1 MMWCSASSP
10 LRFPPELICAIHST
24 DKRQIAAAL
33 AESGIGAGV
42 LPYHGIRG
50 DGSCTCGDFN
60 CPNAGKH
67 PNTKFAPHGVRSA
80 TRDARRAWEWFNLC
94 PDHNLALALGRD
106 LAAGDW
112 DPQHGAN
119 LTEKCGLP
127 TNTMTARSGGGGL
140 HRLMRI
146 RPHWELKSGYIAT
159 GVELRTGHQAIVIE
173 RSRHRS
179 GGSYEWN
186 NLLAPIRMLPKKTV
200 DHINATRSSLITV
213 DPLAL
218 PQEEFRDQWQ
228 EINQVRYALLRGKYR
243 SQARLLL
250 DGKWEAAGHAS
261 QSEGEFNLIL
271 LISDVTEDRTLWLAI
286 LRSSGLGKRDR
297 ECTRR
302 PDGHGHKLARPDYT
316 ASVLARVAARRAE
329 LRHTGDPNLVPA
341 RAVFLPIIDHPQ
353 PHSHSPQTP
362 DPPGD
367 VIDAN
372 KKRRG
377 RPRGGAKRQSARAA
391 LIRFLASAGAVRD
404 RQDYI
409 RVPMGEA
416 AKMMD
421 ISRETIRK
429 ALNDLLSHD
438 IVEGP
443 APSAYWKNGNFAKDR
458 CLRLTVSEADALAQ
472 IEEME

>member
-1 MMWCSASSP
+1 MRRSAPSP
-10 LRFPPELICAIHST
+10 ARFPPELIRAIHST

-33 AESGIGAGV
+33 ADSGMGAGV

-67 PNTKFAPHGVRSA
+67 PDAKFAPHGVRSA
-80 TRDARRAWEWFNLC
+80 TRDAMRAWQWFNLC

-112 DPQHGAN
+112 DPQHGAD
-119 LTEKCGLP
+119 LSDDCGLP
-127 TNTMTARSGGGGL
+127 ANTMTARSGGGGL

-146 RPHWELKSGYIAT
+146 RPHWELRSGYIGV
-159 GVELRTGHQAIVIE
+159 GVELRTGNQAIVIE

-186 NLLAPIRMLPKKTV
+186 NLLAPIRMLPKKTA
-200 DHINATRSSLITV
+200 DQINAMRSPLITV
-213 DPLAL
+213 EL
-218 PQEEFRDQWQ
+218 PAVPQGEFR
-228 EINQVRYALLRGKYR
+228 EIWLEISQVRYALLRGKYR

-250 DGKWEAAGHAS
+250 DGKWETARHAS
-261 QSEGEFNLIL
+261 QSEAEFNLAL
-271 LISDVTEDRTLWLAI
+271 LVSDVTEDQTLWLAV

-302 PDGHGHKLARPDYT
+302 PDGHGNKLARPDYI
-316 ASVLARVAARRAE
+316 ASLFTKVAARRTE
-329 LRHTGDPNLVPA
+329 LRHRGDPNLAPA
-341 RAVFLPIIDHPQ
+341 RAVFLPLIDHPQ
-353 PHSHSPQTP
+353 PHSHPPQTP
-362 DPPGD
+362 DLLGD
-367 VIDAN
+367 VMDAN

-391 LIRFLASAGAVRD
+391 LIKFLASDGAVRD
-404 RQDYI
+404 RQGYI

-416 AKMMD
+416 AKMIG
-421 ISRETIRK
+421 ISRETMRK
-429 ALNDLLSHD
+429 ALNDLISHD

-443 APSAYWKNGNFAKDR
+443 APVAYWRNGNFARDR

-472 IEEME
+472 VEEME